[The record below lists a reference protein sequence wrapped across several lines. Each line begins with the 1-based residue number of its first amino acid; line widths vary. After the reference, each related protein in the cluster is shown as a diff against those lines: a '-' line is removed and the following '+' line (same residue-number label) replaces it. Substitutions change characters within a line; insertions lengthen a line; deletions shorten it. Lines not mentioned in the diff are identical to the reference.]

1 MMGTYI
7 PHTKD
12 DQAVML
18 SSIAQTW
25 DSLLSTIPDNVR
37 LKRELNL
44 PEGLSEFE
52 VFQAMKHYA
61 SQNVVFSTILRGAGA
76 YDHYI
81 PSVVKHLSAREEF
94 VTAYTPYQS
103 ELSQGI
109 LQSIFEF
116 QSMIASLTGMDAAN
130 ASVYDGATAAAEAI
144 SMSYERGRRTVLL
157 SSALHPETIEV
168 IKTYTQEIDVTIKMI
183 DTDQGQTSLSSLSEL
198 LDDTVCAVLISQP
211 NYFGILE
218 NVTKIREL
226 ITDTKV
232 KYIVSVNP
240 MTLGRLAN
248 PGSYGADIV
257 VGEAQP
263 FGLNL
268 AFGGPYLGFMCTTE
282 KYVRRLPG
290 RIVGQTLD
298 SQGLR
303 AFTLT
308 LQAREQHIRREKA
321 TSSIC
326 SNQAHCALTAA
337 MYLSALGPLGLK
349 DVATQCANKA
359 HALAH
364 KLEAIGYKL
373 SYPHAFFHEFVTT
386 TPVSTHLIEETL
398 AKHGILS
405 GLILDE
411 NHMLWCVSETTSD
424 KKLDEIVSILMEV
437 NHG

>member
-1 MMGTYI
+1 MGTYI
-7 PHTKD
+7 PHTKE
-12 DQAVML
+12 DQALML

-44 PEGLSEFE
+44 PDGLSEFE
-52 VFQAMKHYA
+52 VYQIMKNYA
-61 SQNVVFSTILRGAGA
+61 SQNVVFNTILRGAGA

-157 SSALHPETIEV
+157 SNALHPETIEV
-168 IKTYTQEIDVTIKMI
+168 IRTYVQELDVTIKMI
-183 DTDQGQTSLSSLSEL
+183 ELNDGQTSVESLKEH
-198 LDDTVCAVLISQP
+198 LDDTVCAVLVQHP

-218 NVTKIREL
+218 DVSSIRQS
-226 ITDTKV
+226 ITDSKV
-232 KYIVSVNP
+232 KFIVSVNP
-240 MTLGRLAN
+240 MTLGRLAH

-268 AFGGPYLGFMCTTE
+268 AFGGPYLGFMCTSD

-298 SQGLR
+298 SEGQR

-337 MYLSALGPLGLK
+337 MYLSSIGPVGLK
-349 DVATQCANKA
+349 EVATQCANKA
-359 HALAH
+359 HTLAR
-364 KLEAIGYKL
+364 KLESIGYKL
-373 SYPHAFFHEFVTT
+373 TYQREFFHEFVTT
-386 TPVSTHLIEETL
+386 TPVSTSLIESSL

-405 GLILDE
+405 GLILDD

-424 KKLDEIVSILMEV
+424 QKLDDIVTMLAEV

>member
-1 MMGTYI
+1 MGTYI
-7 PHTKD
+7 PHTPK
-12 DQAVML
+12 DQAEML
-18 SSIAQTW
+18 ASIAQTW
-25 DSLLSTIPDNVR
+25 DSLLSTIPVNVQ

-52 VFQAMKHYA
+52 VYQAMKAYA
-61 SQNVVFSTILRGAGA
+61 CENVVFHTILRGAGA

-81 PSVVKHLSAREEF
+81 PSVVRHLSAREEF

-144 SMSYERGRRTVLL
+144 AMSYERGRRTILL
-157 SSALHPETIEV
+157 SSMLHPHTIEV
-168 IKTYTQEIDVTIKMI
+168 IKTYTQEIDVIIKMI
-183 DTDQGQTSLSSLSEL
+183 DTVDGRTSIEHLKSN
-198 LDDTVCAVLISQP
+198 LDDSVCAVLVSHP
-211 NYFGILE
+211 NYYGILE
-218 NVTKIREL
+218 DVKGIRDV
-226 ITDTKV
+226 ITDSKV

-248 PGSYGADIV
+248 PGTYGADIV

-263 FGLNL
+263 FGLSL
-268 AFGGPYLGFMCTTE
+268 AFGGPYLGFMCTTD
-282 KYVRRLPG
+282 KYIRRLPG
-290 RIVGQTLD
+290 RIIGQTLD
-298 SQGLR
+298 SRGNR

-321 TSSIC
+321 SSSIC

-337 MYLSALGPLGLK
+337 MYLSAVGPKGLK
-349 DVATQCANKA
+349 EVATQCANKA
-359 HALAH
+359 HALAT
-364 KLEAIGYKL
+364 KLESIGYKL
-373 SYPHAFFHEFVTT
+373 AYHQPFFHEFVTK
-386 TPVSTHLIEETL
+386 TPIETSLIESTL
-398 AKHGILS
+398 AQHGILS

-411 NHMLWCVSETTSD
+411 HHMLWCVSETTSD
-424 KKLDEIVSILMEV
+424 AQLDVIVNLLKEV
-437 NHG
+437 HHG

>member
-1 MMGTYI
+1 MGTYI
-7 PHTKD
+7 PHSKQ
-12 DQAVML
+12 DQDAML
-18 SSIAQTW
+18 TSIGQTW
-25 DSLLSTIPDNVR
+25 ESLLSTIPANVA
-37 LKRELNL
+37 LDRELNL
-44 PEGLSEFE
+44 PKGQSEFE
-52 VFQAMKHYA
+52 VLRTMKAYA
-61 SQNVVFSTILRGAGA
+61 NENVLFHTICRGAGA

-116 QSMIASLTGMDAAN
+116 QSMMASLTGMDAAN

-144 SMSYERGRRTVLL
+144 TMSFERGRRTVLL
-157 SSALHPETIEV
+157 SSLLPPQTIEV
-168 IKTYTQEIDVTIKMI
+168 IKTYTQAIDVTLKMI
-183 DTDQGQTSLSSLSEL
+183 DAPAGRTSATHLASL
-198 LDDTVCAVLISQP
+198 LDDTVCAVVIAQP

-218 NVTKIREL
+218 DVHTLRNTIV
-226 ITDTKV
+226 DAKV
-232 KYIVSVNP
+232 KYVIAVNP

-248 PGSYGADIV
+248 PKSYGADIV

-268 AFGGPYLGFMCTTE
+268 AFGGPYLGFMSTSE
-282 KYVRRLPG
+282 KYLRRLPG

-298 SQGLR
+298 AHGKR

-337 MYLSALGPLGLK
+337 MYLSAVGPHGLK
-349 DVATQCANKA
+349 EVATQCVKKA
-359 HALAH
+359 HALAQGLQTIGF
-364 KLEAIGYKL
+364 KLTYD
-373 SYPHAFFHEFVTT
+373 YPFFNEFVTT
-386 TPVSTHLIEETL
+386 TPISTHLIESHL

-405 GLILDE
+405 GLILDDH
-411 NHMLWCVSETTSD
+411 HMLWCVTETVADTQID
-424 KKLDEIVSILMEV
+424 VIINILKEAT
-437 NHG
+437 HG

>member
-1 MMGTYI
+1 MGTYI
-7 PHTKD
+7 PHSKQ
-12 DQAVML
+12 DQAEML
-18 SSIAQTW
+18 ASIGHTW
-25 DSLLSTIPDNVR
+25 ESLLSSVPANVT
-37 LKRELNL
+37 LGRELNL
-44 PEGLSEFE
+44 PAGLSEFE
-52 VFQAMKHYA
+52 VLKRMKAYA
-61 SQNVVFSTILRGAGA
+61 NENVLFHTICRGAGA

-116 QSMIASLTGMDAAN
+116 QSMMAALTGMDAAN

-144 SMSYERGRRTVLL
+144 TMSFERGRRTVLL
-157 SSALHPETIEV
+157 SRLLHPQTIEV
-168 IKTYTQEIDVTIKMI
+168 IKTYTQAIDVTIKMI
-183 DTDQGQTSLSSLSEL
+183 DASQGRTSVTHLASL
-198 LDDTVCAVLISQP
+198 LDDTVCAVLVAQP
-211 NYFGILE
+211 NYYGILE
-218 NVTKIREL
+218 DVHAIRNVIIEP
-226 ITDTKV
+226 KV
-232 KYIVSVNP
+232 KYVVAVNP

-248 PGSYGADIV
+248 PKSYGADIV

-268 AFGGPYLGFMCTTE
+268 SFGGPYLGFMCTTD
-282 KYVRRLPG
+282 KYLRRLPG

-298 SQGLR
+298 TNGQR

-337 MYLSALGPLGLK
+337 MYLSAVGPHGLSE
-349 DVATQCANKA
+349 VATQCVKKA
-359 HALAH
+359 HALAD
-364 KLEAIGYKL
+364 KLQTIGYTL
-373 SYPHAFFHEFVTT
+373 THDFPFFNEFVTT
-386 TPVSTHLIEETL
+386 TPISTQIIETTL

-411 NHMLWCVSETTSD
+411 NHMLWCVTETVADTH
-424 KKLDEIVSILMEV
+424 LDVIIDILKEA

>member
-1 MMGTYI
+1 MGTYI
-7 PHTKD
+7 PHTRKD
-12 DQAVML
+12 QEEML
-18 SSIAQTW
+18 ASIAQTW
-25 DSLLSTIPDNVR
+25 DSLLSTIPSNVK

-52 VFQAMKHYA
+52 VYQAMKAYA
-61 SQNVVFSTILRGAGA
+61 SQNVVFHTILRGAGA
-76 YDHYI
+76 YDHFI
-81 PSVVKHLSAREEF
+81 PSVVRHLSAREEF

-103 ELSQGI
+103 ELSQGV

-116 QSMIASLTGMDAAN
+116 QSMMASLTGMDAAN

-144 SMSYERGRRTVLL
+144 AMSYERNRRTVLL
-157 SSALHPETIEV
+157 SSMLHPHTIEV

-183 DTDQGQTSLSSLSEL
+183 DAVDGRTSLEHLQEN
-198 LDDTVCAVLISQP
+198 LDESVCAVLVSHP
-211 NYFGILE
+211 NYYGILE
-218 NVTKIREL
+218 DVQGLRAI
-226 ITDTKV
+226 ITDSKV

-240 MTLGRLAN
+240 LTLGRLAN

-263 FGLNL
+263 FGLSL
-268 AFGGPYLGFMCTTE
+268 AFGGPYLGFMCTSD

-290 RIVGQTLD
+290 RIIGQTVD
-298 SQGLR
+298 SQGKR

-321 TSSIC
+321 SSSIC

-337 MYLSALGPLGLK
+337 MYLGAVGPKGLK
-349 DVATQCANKA
+349 EVATQCANKA
-359 HALAH
+359 HAFAS
-364 KLEAIGYKL
+364 KLESIGYTL
-373 SYPHAFFHEFVTT
+373 SHQQPFFHEFVTQ
-386 TPVSTHLIEETL
+386 TPVSTSLIEETL

-411 NHMLWCVSETTSD
+411 HRMLWCVSETTSD
-424 KKLDEIVSILMEV
+424 KQLDVIVNILKEV
-437 NHG
+437 QHG

>member
-1 MMGTYI
+1 MGTYI
-7 PHTKD
+7 PHTKQ
-12 DQAVML
+12 DQIDML
-18 SSIAQTW
+18 TSISQTW
-25 DSLLSTIPDNVR
+25 DTLLSTIPSNVR

-52 VFQAMKHYA
+52 VYHKMKAYA
-61 SQNVVFSTILRGAGA
+61 SKNVVFNTILRGAGA

-81 PSVVKHLSAREEF
+81 PSVVRHLSAREEF

-103 ELSQGI
+103 ELSQGV

-116 QSMIASLTGMDAAN
+116 QSMMASLTGMDAAN

-144 SMSYERGRRTVLL
+144 AMSYERGRRTILL
-157 SSALHPETIEV
+157 SAALHPQTIEV
-168 IKTYTQEIDVTIKMI
+168 IQTYTQELDVTIKMI
-183 DTDQGQTSLSSLSEL
+183 DTVDGRTSIESMSEQ
-198 LDDTVCAVLISQP
+198 LDESVCAVLISHP

-218 NVTKIREL
+218 DVKGFRTA
-226 ITDTKV
+226 ITDSKV

-268 AFGGPYLGFMCTTE
+268 AFGGPYLGFMCTSD

-290 RIVGQTLD
+290 RIVGQTVD
-298 SQGLR
+298 SQGKR

-321 TSSIC
+321 SSSIC

-337 MYLSALGPLGLK
+337 MYLGAIGPQGLK
-349 DVATQCANKA
+349 EVATQCANKA
-359 HALAH
+359 HALAS
-364 KLEAIGYKL
+364 KLEKIGYTLTYKQ
-373 SYPHAFFHEFVTT
+373 PFFHEFVTT
-386 TPVSTHLIEETL
+386 TPVNTALIEQTL
-398 AKHGILS
+398 ADHSILS
-405 GLILDE
+405 GLILDDH
-411 NHMLWCVSETTSD
+411 HMLWCVSETTSD
-424 KKLDEIVSILMEV
+424 DKLDEIVAILKEV
-437 NHG
+437 HHG